1 MRRIPKYSSEH
12 KLYEQIARY
21 LQLQYP
27 DVIYR
32 FDIAADLKLTPGQAA
47 KHKRLHPERGYPDL
61 FIAEPKIAKTQCRVL
76 TDEERTELE
85 KGMEFIRVKIQ
96 QNYHGLY
103 LEIKKDGTKLKRDK
117 DAKKLLK
124 GEVEIRKKGDWWDKH
139 IEEQAEMLEKLRAR
153 GYRAEFGVGFD
164 GCKKIIDNYLR
175 N

>member
-32 FDIAADLKLTPGQAA
+32 FDLAADLKLTPGQAA
-47 KHKRLHPERGYPDL
+47 KRHRLHPERGYPDL
-61 FIAEPKIAKTQCRVL
+61 FIAESSENVNSKDWNGIVR
-76 TDEERTELE
+76 EW
-85 KGMEFIRVKIQ
+85 GF
-96 QNYHGLY
+96 YFGLY
-103 LEIKKDGTKLKRDK
+103 IEIKKDGTKLKRDK

-124 GEVEIRKKGDWWDKH
+124 GEVKIRKKGDWWDKH